1 MQPLIL
7 NVVEMNIDLKPRFAH
22 GPRNSFVKSSRRN
35 NFTKYLL
42 VLSFSILMAF
52 KEMIIT
58 VRTQDPTLT
67 HAIDLCYFDS
77 YHINS
82 R

>member
-7 NVVEMNIDLKPRFAH
+7 NVAEMNIDLKPRFAH
-22 GPRNSFVKSSRRN
+22 GPRNSFVKSSRQN

-42 VLSFSILMAF
+42 VLSLSILMAF

-58 VRTQDPTLT
+58 VRTPPQLMLF
-67 HAIDLCYFDS
+67 IYLCYFDS
-77 YHINS
+77 FQYK
-82 R
+82 